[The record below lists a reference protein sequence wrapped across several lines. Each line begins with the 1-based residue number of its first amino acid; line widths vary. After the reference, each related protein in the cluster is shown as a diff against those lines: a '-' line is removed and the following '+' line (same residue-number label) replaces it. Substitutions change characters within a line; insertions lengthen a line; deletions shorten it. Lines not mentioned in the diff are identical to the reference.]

1 MAQYTKSG
9 LQSVINTNFAD
20 NNSGDITAEKLRN
33 VSNDIIDSVGFFIAS
48 EGQKYFIPFGSGIQI
63 APGGLL
69 SASLNDFGDG
79 SGIITLTC
87 TVSAGNGIAIDSN
100 GEITP
105 DLLSNGGLAITNN
118 EIAIDVTNLPVDSN
132 AGNTSDSII
141 ISDASDSGSSK
152 KITITQLST
161 VLDVFSSASGTV
173 FRSDIDA
180 NTVSTNANTA
190 SGISMRSDI
199 DANTASGVLMRTDI
213 DANTSNIAT
222 NTSDISSKF
231 PNASGLV
238 LRADIDANTSS
249 IGSNLS
255 SINDLDT
262 NKFPNAS
269 GLILRADIDA
279 NTSSISDKLSSASG
293 LVLRVDIDANTSAI
307 SSNASDISGKLSTAS
322 GLSLR
327 EDIDANTA
335 AISTLEAG
343 AFTTASGNLIDAN
356 AASGVIFRA
365 DIDANTSNIATNTS
379 NISAKFPNASGLI
392 LRADI
397 DANTAAIALKL
408 PASSGD
414 SLQSDIDANTANI
427 ATNTSDITGKLSSSS
442 GNVLRADI
450 DANTAAL
457 DNKLSSASGLVL
469 RVDIDANTAAI
480 GNRLSAD
487 SGNVLRA
494 DIDAN
499 TANIAT
505 NTSNISGK
513 FPNASG
519 LILRADIDANTAS
532 IAGISFNAASGSL
545 IDANTASGLVFR
557 ADIDAN
563 TASIAGLE
571 AGSFTAASGNLV
583 DANTASGVVFR
594 ADIDANTAAI
604 SGKQATL
611 TFGISDTNAVK
622 IDSSSVADD
631 EYARFTAN
639 GLESRSTSEVL
650 SDIGAVSTASGNVL
664 RADIDANTSS
674 IAGLEAGSFTAAS
687 GNLVDANTAS
697 GVVMRADIDANTSA
711 IAGKQDSLT
720 FGISNTNA
728 VQIDSGD
735 VADDEYARFTANG
748 LESRSNS
755 EVLSDIG
762 ALSTSSGNVLR
773 VDIDANTAAIATKLP
788 STSGT
793 SLQNDIDA
801 NTSAISGKQD
811 SLTFGISNTNAVKI
825 DSADVADD
833 EYARFTANGLES
845 RSNSEVLSDIGALS
859 TSSGN
864 VLRVD
869 VDANTAAIAGKQETL
884 TFGISN
890 TNAVKIDSTSVADDE
905 YARFTANG
913 LESRSTSEV
922 LSDISAL
929 STASGDVL
937 RVDIDA
943 NTASIASFGDVVSL
957 DVGISN
963 NNVPQANN
971 AVADDDILR
980 VNGTQIEGRSASELL
995 SDIGALST
1003 SSGNV
1008 LRVDVDANTAAIAG
1022 KQETLT
1028 FGISNTNAV
1037 KIDSAS
1043 VADDEYARFTAN
1055 GLESRSTSEVLSDIG
1070 AQASL
1075 TFGISN
1081 TNAVKIDSASVA
1093 DDEYA
1098 RFTANGLESRSTSE
1112 VLSDIGALSSASGNV
1127 LRVDVDANTASIG
1140 GFGDVVSL
1148 DVGISNNNVLQAN
1161 NAVADDDF
1169 LRVNGTQIEGRSASE
1184 VLSDIGAQSSLTFGI
1199 SNTNAVKIDSTS
1211 VADDEY
1217 ARFTANGLESR
1228 STSEVLSDI
1237 GAQASLTFGISNT
1250 NAVKIDSASVADDEY
1265 ARFTANGLESRSG
1278 SEVRSDIGLGTIA
1291 TQANDSVN
1299 IDGGAIDGT
1308 TIGANSAAA
1317 ATFTSATINE
1327 SLTVGKAIVP
1337 TGIQN
1342 AEVEPEDATVSID
1355 LSKSNYFEVTLGANV
1370 TAMNFTNGA
1379 TGQRFIIRFE
1389 QPAGANYSLTWNSSG
1404 AQTHDQDGGGSPA
1417 NVTTKF
1423 PGGTAPTMTAT
1434 NGKADTYGFIIRAEN
1449 AFDGY
1454 VIGQNI

>member
-1 MAQYTKSG
+1 MTKYSKTA
-9 LQSVINTNFAD
+9 LQAIINDNFAD
-20 NNSGDITAEKLRN
+20 NNSGDITAAKLRTTT
-33 VSNDIIDSVGFFIAS
+33 IDVTDSLGFYLAV
-48 EGQKYFIPFGSGIQI
+48 EGQKLYIPFESGVEISPGSFM
-63 APGGLL
+63 
-69 SASLNDFGDG
+69 SASLVDTGNG
-79 SGIITLTC
+79 SGYISLSCILN
-87 TVSAGNGIAIDSN
+87 AGNGISIASN

-105 DLLSNGGLAITNN
+105 DLLSNGGLTITNN
-118 EIAIDVTNLPVDSN
+118 EIAVDVTNLPVDSN

-141 ISDASDSGSSK
+141 ISDASDSGSPK
-152 KITITQLST
+152 RITVAQLST
-161 VLDVFSSASGTV
+161 VLDVFTSASGTV
-173 FRSDIDA
+173 FRTDIDA
-180 NTVSTNANTA
+180 NTASGVSMRDDISANTA

-199 DANTASGVLMRTDI
+199 DANTASGVSMRADI
-213 DANTSNIAT
+213 DANTSSIAT
-222 NTSDISSKF
+222 NASDISSKF

-238 LRADIDANTSS
+238 LRADIDANTSN
-249 IGSNLS
+249 IASNLS
-255 SINDLDT
+255 SINTLDT

-343 AFTTASGNLIDAN
+343 TFTTASGNLIDAN
-356 AASGVIFRA
+356 TASGVIFRA

-427 ATNTSDITGKLSSSS
+427 ATNTSDIAGKLSSSS
-442 GNVLRADI
+442 GNALRADI

-499 TANIAT
+499 TASIAT

-571 AGSFTAASGNLV
+571 AGSFTAASGNLI
-583 DANTASGVVFR
+583 DANTASGVVFRADIDANTTNIATNTSDISGKFPNASGVILR

-728 VQIDSGD
+728 VKIDSADVADDEYARFTANGLESRSTSEVLSD
-735 VADDEYARFTANG
+735 IGALSTSSGNVLRVDIDANTAAIATKLPSASGTSLQNDIDANTSAISGKQNSLTFGISNTNAVKIDSASVADDEYARFTANG

-963 NNVPQANN
+963 NNVLQANN
-971 AVADDDILR
+971 AVADDDFLR

-1022 KQETLT
+1022 KQGTLT

-1112 VLSDIGALSSASGNV
+1112 VLSDIGA
-1127 LRVDVDANTASIG
+1127 
-1140 GFGDVVSL
+1140 
-1148 DVGISNNNVLQAN
+1148 
-1161 NAVADDDF
+1161 
-1169 LRVNGTQIEGRSASE
+1169 
-1184 VLSDIGAQSSLTFGI
+1184 
-1199 SNTNAVKIDSTS
+1199 
-1211 VADDEY
+1211 
-1217 ARFTANGLESR
+1217 
-1228 STSEVLSDI
+1228 
-1237 GAQASLTFGISNT
+1237 
-1250 NAVKIDSASVADDEY
+1250 
-1265 ARFTANGLESRSG
+1265 
-1278 SEVRSDIGLGTIA
+1278 
-1291 TQANDSVN
+1291 
-1299 IDGGAIDGT
+1299 
-1308 TIGANSAAA
+1308 
-1317 ATFTSATINE
+1317 
-1327 SLTVGKAIVP
+1327 
-1337 TGIQN
+1337 
-1342 AEVEPEDATVSID
+1342 
-1355 LSKSNYFEVTLGANV
+1355 
-1370 TAMNFTNGA
+1370 
-1379 TGQRFIIRFE
+1379 
-1389 QPAGANYSLTWNSSG
+1389 
-1404 AQTHDQDGGGSPA
+1404 
-1417 NVTTKF
+1417 
-1423 PGGTAPTMTAT
+1423 
-1434 NGKADTYGFIIRAEN
+1434 
-1449 AFDGY
+1449 
-1454 VIGQNI
+1454 

>member
-1 MAQYTKSG
+1 MTKYSKSA
-9 LQSVINTNFAD
+9 LQAIINDNFAD
-20 NNSGDITAEKLRN
+20 NNAGDITAALLRSTTIDVTDSLGFYLAVEGEKL
-33 VSNDIIDSVGFFIAS
+33 
-48 EGQKYFIPFGSGIQI
+48 YIPFESGVEISPGSFI
-63 APGGLL
+63 
-69 SASLNDFGDG
+69 SASLVDTGNG
-79 SGIITLTC
+79 SGYISLSCTLN
-87 TVSAGNGIAIDSN
+87 AGNGISIASN

-105 DLLSNGGLAITNN
+105 DLLSSGGLAINSNKIAMDINN
-118 EIAIDVTNLPVDSN
+118 LSADSN
-132 AGNTSDSII
+132 AGNLSDSIA
-141 ISDASDSGSSK
+141 ISDASSSNDTK
-152 KITITQLST
+152 KITISQLSD
-161 VLDVFSSASGTV
+161 VLGVFNAASGNRIET
-173 FRSDIDA
+173 
-180 NTVSTNANTA
+180 NTT
-190 SGISMRSDI
+190 
-199 DANTASGVLMRTDI
+199 
-213 DANTSNIAT
+213 NIAT
-222 NTSDISSKF
+222 NTSDI
-231 PNASGLV
+231 A
-238 LRADIDANTSS
+238 
-249 IGSNLS
+249 
-255 SINDLDT
+255 
-262 NKFPNAS
+262 
-269 GLILRADIDA
+269 
-279 NTSSISDKLSSASG
+279 
-293 LVLRVDIDANTSAI
+293 
-307 SSNASDISGKLSTAS
+307 
-322 GLSLR
+322 
-327 EDIDANTA
+327 
-335 AISTLEAG
+335 
-343 AFTTASGNLIDAN
+343 
-356 AASGVIFRA
+356 
-365 DIDANTSNIATNTS
+365 
-379 NISAKFPNASGLI
+379 
-392 LRADI
+392 
-397 DANTAAIALKL
+397 
-408 PASSGD
+408 
-414 SLQSDIDANTANI
+414 
-427 ATNTSDITGKLSSSS
+427 GKLSSSS

-505 NTSNISGK
+505 NTSNISAK

-571 AGSFTAASGNLV
+571 AGSFTTASGNLV
-583 DANTASGVVFR
+583 DANTASGVVFRADIDANTTNIATNTSDISGKFPNASGLILR

-674 IAGLEAGSFTAAS
+674 IAGLSAGSFTAAS

-825 DSADVADD
+825 DS
-833 EYARFTANGLES
+833 
-845 RSNSEVLSDIGALS
+845 
-859 TSSGN
+859 
-864 VLRVD
+864 
-869 VDANTAAIAGKQETL
+869 
-884 TFGISN
+884 
-890 TNAVKIDSTSVADDE
+890 TSVADDE

-963 NNVPQANN
+963 NNVLQANN
-971 AVADDDILR
+971 AVVDDDFLR
-980 VNGTQIEGRSASELL
+980 VNGTQIEGRSATELL

-1022 KQETLT
+1022 KQGTLT

-1055 GLESRSTSEVLSDIG
+1055 GLESRSTSEVLGDIG

-1112 VLSDIGALSSASGNV
+1112 VLSDIGALSTASGNV

-1161 NAVADDDF
+1161 NAVVDDDF

-1211 VADDEY
+1211 VADDEYARFTANGLESRSTSEVLSDIGAQASLTFGISNTNAVKIDSADVADDEY

-1389 QPAGANYSLTWNSSG
+1389 QPAGANYSLTWNSTG

-1434 NGKADTYGFIIRAEN
+1434 NGKADTYGFIVRAEN